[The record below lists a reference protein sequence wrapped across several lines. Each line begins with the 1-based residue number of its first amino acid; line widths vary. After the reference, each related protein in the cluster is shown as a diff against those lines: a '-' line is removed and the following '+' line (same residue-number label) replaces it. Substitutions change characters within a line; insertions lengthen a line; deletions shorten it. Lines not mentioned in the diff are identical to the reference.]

1 MLIILAQQ
9 TTPGTT
15 TGGATQSPA
24 PAAPGAAVQTAKQWD
39 WATVV
44 RLSFEGGGLRLDVG
58 PVGWMF
64 LLACGVALAGWAWKG
79 RKLLRRRRY
88 DVVKTKLRIANL
100 GEVELCPN
108 NECLR
113 IAYQAWVELKT
124 RKAGLP
130 FDEDH
135 DVIAEVY
142 NSWYELF
149 GRLRDLVKSIPAHQ
163 LRDCPDTRKLVDWLV
178 RVLNEG
184 LRPHLTRWQAKF
196 RRWYE
201 HESSQHP
208 GLPPQ
213 ELQRRFPEF
222 VALVK
227 DLKEVNVQLVEY
239 AAWLR
244 TVAEGEQ
251 TPIIKDLP

>member
-1 MLIILAQQ
+1 MLTTLAQQ
-9 TTPGTT
+9 ANPGSTTSS
-15 TGGATQSPA
+15 ATQA
-24 PAAPGAAVQTAKQWD
+24 PSSAAPGAAAQATKEWD
-39 WATVV
+39 WSTVV
-44 RLSFEGGGLRLDVG
+44 RLSLEGGGLRLDVG
-58 PVGWMF
+58 PVGWMC
-64 LLACGVALAGWAWKG
+64 LLACGIALAGWAWKG

-124 RKAGLP
+124 RKAGLL

-163 LRDCPDTRKLVDWLV
+163 LRDCSDTRKLVDWLV

-222 VALVK
+222 AALVK